1 MAPVPEDLVSKL
13 GSKNNKEID
22 EWTNQVEEV
31 TSQIRGII
39 DGTITDFE
47 AFDQQLALKERAK
60 QIRQEEL
67 LQRKQRLLLY
77 GNEGKG
83 EGTKYKWW
91 CKRCFVEYT
100 IDLPEGQCTRCR
112 QADQLMSQEARR
124 QELMGKLEV
133 FKEEKAKHKWRKDK
147 WNRWKK
153 SQALLGKSRFIN
165 YKAWEYWEPDTD
177 SEEEGDPIV
186 PRDNPEFLAMEAD
199 LKERK
204 RKQSEKAI
212 TAEKCRQRGNQCMS
226 EGDYVGAIENYDE
239 GLEYRRDCKALWT
252 NKALAELK
260 VFRWHDAVA
269 SCNKVIEY
277 AEIFEE
283 GFAKSADACFKAF
296 TRRATA
302 LRGLHRWEDAVN
314 DLEDALS
321 IYPKSKEALDL
332 LEKTRQACLEAKKAQ
347 RSQESP
353 EPPRPEET
361 GTVRVEIEESDS
373 EGETTLEAQ
382 ESDSSSLQHLS
393 RQHFA
398 NLLKDLELN
407 ETERSA
413 FCTRQGDQSDTKKLK
428 TDQWVGRKI
437 DLKVEEVLQPSRLD
451 TLLRDIERCSLLWKK
466 RRPGDDGRRALED
479 DEPESQDADRFVKLV
494 TPRALSLLLVL
505 AKSSDHH
512 CSLTVSALRHVWPLL
527 NVEEWRY
534 QILSLL
540 FEWSQ
545 RSISAKSM
553 AEFASRYPDPHVHML
568 INIVGANK
576 KEDFLPPGFEDRA
589 KKAADKL
596 ELGVEAMEEVMK
608 GLTMESPMELAIST
622 LGNLCLAGSTLSYFQ
637 LQISPLVPQIVE
649 VLRPHLRPM
658 DLRLCGKTAGALCN
672 LLRLKPEEVERCT
685 GQLLEALREEGKPE
699 AREMI
704 KAVQMTSGL
713 GPATP
718 QLLGALVN
726 LAVARPTALVEM
738 QHLGTLQVVI
748 PLIDPEAYGSNS
760 ADKVISTRAC
770 LVSSRL
776 LGAFPDGLSLDQEA
790 ELLFRL
796 SQILTKVSIPEI
808 QADVAQFSSVEKT
821 PTLEAMDP
829 PLRVL
834 VTLLTKA
841 PGALDRFVSGTSLKT
856 GDCSISFSGL
866 MGKVFEF
873 IRVLQPA
880 SHVALDEE
888 SSTPSRLRG
897 NLALLVSLLSDR
909 QASENAA
916 PSLRDLDLSMVVPV
930 LVEMLR
936 KERGSAQHNL
946 GVSVTK
952 LAQNPRYRDQV
963 RELNGL
969 ESLHQ
974 IQLPKVNAQKEK
986 EQRIHRLETSAEDRR
1001 RAIAM
1006 RRG

>member
-361 GTVRVEIEESDS
+361 GTVRVEIEES
-373 EGETTLEAQ
+373 
-382 ESDSSSLQHLS
+382 
-393 RQHFA
+393 
-398 NLLKDLELN
+398 
-407 ETERSA
+407 
-413 FCTRQGDQSDTKKLK
+413 
-428 TDQWVGRKI
+428 
-437 DLKVEEVLQPSRLD
+437 
-451 TLLRDIERCSLLWKK
+451 
-466 RRPGDDGRRALED
+466 
-479 DEPESQDADRFVKLV
+479 
-494 TPRALSLLLVL
+494 
-505 AKSSDHH
+505 
-512 CSLTVSALRHVWPLL
+512 
-527 NVEEWRY
+527 
-534 QILSLL
+534 
-540 FEWSQ
+540 
-545 RSISAKSM
+545 
-553 AEFASRYPDPHVHML
+553 
-568 INIVGANK
+568 
-576 KEDFLPPGFEDRA
+576 FEDRA

-608 GLTMESPMELAIST
+608 GLTMESPME
-622 LGNLCLAGSTLSYFQ
+622 
-637 LQISPLVPQIVE
+637 ISPLVPQIVE

-672 LLRLKPEEVERCT
+672 LLRLKPEE
-685 GQLLEALREEGKPE
+685 ALVLDWRFVLPAG
-699 AREMI
+699 AVLVLVQ
-704 KAVQMTSGL
+704 AVQMTSGL

-909 QASENAA
+909 QASENA
-916 PSLRDLDLSMVVPV
+916 DLDLSMVVPV

-974 IQLPKVNAQKEK
+974 IQFRGA
-986 EQRIHRLETSAEDRR
+986 RDCTS
-1001 RAIAM
+1001 IP
-1006 RRG
+1006 